1 MKKKTVILYI
11 TILGWLVQSNAAFS
25 QTAQKEKAEPIHE
38 NIVFNHVAFFVRDM
52 QKSVAFYKNIIG
64 LDTIPVPPH
73 GNTIVTWFK
82 MNGNLQLHL
91 VEGLK
96 DSSRIPFNHIAFSVP
111 SIDVFILK
119 LNKANISFFGAK
131 GKGTIDLRG
140 DGVHQIYFRDP
151 DGYEIEVN
159 DMK

>member
-1 MKKKTVILYI
+1 
-11 TILGWLVQSNAAFS
+11 
-25 QTAQKEKAEPIHE
+25 
-38 NIVFNHVAFFVRDM
+38 
-52 QKSVAFYKNIIG
+52 
-64 LDTIPVPPH
+64 VPPH